1 MKKIGMQSRKNKKE
15 SLGLDRPVLAAI
27 LGKQSGSV
35 RIAFVSF
42 CFFLLSA
49 RVCMKKEK

>member
-1 MKKIGMQSRKNKKE
+1 MKKGENEKE
-15 SLGLDRPVLAAI
+15 FLGLDRPVLAAI

-49 RVCMKKEK
+49 RECTKKEE